1 MATDQSRILLFYKN
15 TLSVIDLDIS
25 DLLLHTVLNSLS
37 LNKGVWFDSFLTVFH
52 VTAKRVSLERRSRP
66 M

>member
-1 MATDQSRILLFYKN
+1 MATDQSSILLFYKN

-37 LNKGVWFDSFLTVFH
+37 L
-52 VTAKRVSLERRSRP
+52 
-66 M
+66 